1 MELIMSTQL
10 QTKTLTSYD
19 KFTRICSVLNNLG
32 IKYKKH
38 MQGGI
43 YNSGARFVI
52 EYNAKNSEY
61 IINSIL
67 HIQNQFQAFG
77 EVQNI
82 SIHDTLNYFEQNE
95 RLLRMPQSVIGL
107 RSISEV
113 QNVSPVTHGHIVVD
127 VLF

>member
-1 MELIMSTQL
+1 
-10 QTKTLTSYD
+10 
-19 KFTRICSVLNNLG
+19 
-32 IKYKKH
+32 

-52 EYNAKNSEY
+52 EYNAKNREY